1 MYTPPGAESH
11 QNVDKRVSDF
21 IEELFEKYHNNERI
35 LVVTHNGVM
44 RSIKRNFFEPSQN
57 IMSTNLGMISL
68 DDLNYE
74 YYVSKRD
81 FEER

>member
-1 MYTPPGAESH
+1 
-11 QNVDKRVSDF
+11 
-21 IEELFEKYHNNERI
+21 
-35 LVVTHNGVM
+35 M